1 MAQAKQSHY
10 DFVIIGSGFGGSVS
24 ALRLSE
30 KGYKV
35 LVIEKGKWLDAE
47 DFPTTNWDLKKW
59 LWVPSLKFHGLF
71 KMSFFRHVGVL
82 SGVGVGG
89 GSLVYANTLPIP
101 KKAFYETGSWAGLA
115 NWENELEVHYETA
128 LKMLGA
134 EKNPSI
140 RKSDRVILELAK
152 KLDKE
157 KDFDT
162 TNVAVYFGK
171 PGETVPDPYFDG
183 KGPERTG
190 CIQCGGCMLGCRY
203 NSKNTLDKNY
213 LWLAQQ
219 LGTEIVA
226 EVFSL

>member
-1 MAQAKQSHY
+1 
-10 DFVIIGSGFGGSVS
+10 
-24 ALRLSE
+24 
-30 KGYKV
+30 
-35 LVIEKGKWLDAE
+35 
-47 DFPTTNWDLKKW
+47 FPTTNWDLKKW

-115 NWENELEVHYETA
+115 DWESELEPHYETA

-140 RKSDRVILELAK
+140 RKSDRVILDLAK

-171 PGETVPDPYFDG
+171 
-183 KGPERTG
+183 
-190 CIQCGGCMLGCRY
+190 
-203 NSKNTLDKNY
+203 
-213 LWLAQQ
+213 
-219 LGTEIVA
+219 
-226 EVFSL
+226 